1 MKFTKEELNDYIIK
15 HPEVQNDLKTLVT
28 LRSLLIEEQ
37 QVVKE
42 EKNDG
47 ITNGYV
53 KKLGTGSATGG
64 LNMYP
69 VYEKDNKGYSSILM
83 LGLISFLFEIL
94 FLCIS
99 YFIFK

>member
-15 HPEVQNDLKTLVT
+15 HPEVQNDLKTLIT
-28 LRSLLIEEQ
+28 LRSLLVEDEK
-37 QVVKE
+37 VEKKE
-42 EKNDG
+42 G
-47 ITNGYV
+47 LTNSHV
-53 KKLGTGSATGG
+53 KKIGTGSVNGG

-69 VYEKDNKGYSSILM
+69 VYDKDNKGYSSVLM

>member
-28 LRSLLIEEQ
+28 LRSLLIEEE
-37 QVVKE
+37 KE
-42 EKNDG
+42 DKKEG
-47 ITNGYV
+47 LTNSHV
-53 KKLGTGSATGG
+53 KKIGTGNVTGG

-69 VYEKDNKGYSSILM
+69 VYDKDNKGYSSVLM

>member
-15 HPEVQNDLKTLVT
+15 HPEVQTETDILTEKD
-28 LRSLLIEEQ
+28 
-37 QVVKE
+37 E
-42 EKNDG
+42 EKDDKKEG
-47 ITNGYV
+47 LTNSHV
-53 KKLGTGSATGG
+53 KKIGTGNVTGG

-69 VYEKDNKGYSSILM
+69 IYDKDNKGYSSILM